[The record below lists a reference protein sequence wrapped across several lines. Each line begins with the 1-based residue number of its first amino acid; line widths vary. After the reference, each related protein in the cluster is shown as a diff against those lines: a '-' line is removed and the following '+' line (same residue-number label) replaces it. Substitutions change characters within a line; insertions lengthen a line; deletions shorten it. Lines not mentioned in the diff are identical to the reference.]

1 MATNDKQDELN
12 KSMKDMLQSVNE
24 TYAAGV
30 KAGKQQAFRE
40 AQDIVKNI
48 AGEPVKTPIGGYPSD
63 TITVQAGSH
72 AQQPVT
78 PVNTKKFIVSYD
90 SVDQTITLR
99 VGDEVRNTHHS
110 NVPHLKF
117 DSALT
122 LVKDIFA
129 KWNEVLGKE
138 NGNNGR

>member
-1 MATNDKQDELN
+1 MATDNKQDMLN
-12 KSMKDMLQSVNE
+12 KDMHKMLQSIND

-40 AQDIVKNI
+40 AQDIVKNV
-48 AGEPVKTPIGGYPSD
+48 AGDPVKPPI
-63 TITVQAGSH
+63 
-72 AQQPVT
+72 T

-117 DSALT
+117 DSALI

>member
-1 MATNDKQDELN
+1 MATNDKQDMLN
-12 KSMKDMLQSVNE
+12 KDMHKMLQSIND

-40 AQDIVKNI
+40 AQDIVKNV
-48 AGEPVKTPIGGYPSD
+48 AGDPVKPPI
-63 TITVQAGSH
+63 
-72 AQQPVT
+72 T
-78 PVNTKKFIVSYD
+78 PVNTKKFTVSYD
-90 SVDQTITLR
+90 SVDQVITLK
-99 VGDEVRNTHHS
+99 VGDDVRNVHNS

-117 DSALT
+117 DNALT
-122 LVKDIFA
+122 LVKDMFA

>member
-1 MATNDKQDELN
+1 MATNDKQDMLN
-12 KSMKDMLQSVNE
+12 KDMHKMLQSIND

-48 AGEPVKTPIGGYPSD
+48 AGDPVKPPI
-63 TITVQAGSH
+63 
-72 AQQPVT
+72 T

-90 SVDQTITLR
+90 SVDQTITLK
-99 VGDEVRNTHHS
+99 VGDEVRNTHNS

-122 LVKDIFA
+122 LVKDMFS
-129 KWNEVLGKE
+129 KWNEVLGKG
-138 NGNNGR
+138 NGNNG

>member
-1 MATNDKQDELN
+1 MGLEDQMATDNKQDMLN
-12 KSMKDMLQSVNE
+12 KDMHKMLQSIND

-40 AQDIVKNI
+40 AQDIVKNV
-48 AGEPVKTPIGGYPSD
+48 AGDPVKPPI
-63 TITVQAGSH
+63 
-72 AQQPVT
+72 T
-78 PVNTKKFIVSYD
+78 PVNTKKFTVSYD
-90 SVDQTITLR
+90 SVDQVITLK
-99 VGDEVRNTHHS
+99 VGDDVRNVHNS

-122 LVKDIFA
+122 LVKDMFA

>member
-1 MATNDKQDELN
+1 MATDNKQDMLN
-12 KSMKDMLQSVNE
+12 KDMHKMLQSIND

-40 AQDIVKNI
+40 AQDIVKNV
-48 AGEPVKTPIGGYPSD
+48 AGDPVKPPI
-63 TITVQAGSH
+63 
-72 AQQPVT
+72 T
-78 PVNTKKFIVSYD
+78 PVDTKKFTVSYD
-90 SVDQTITLR
+90 SVDQVITLK
-99 VGDEVRNTHHS
+99 VGNDVRNVHNS

-122 LVKDIFA
+122 LVKDMFA

>member
-1 MATNDKQDELN
+1 MATNDKQDMLN
-12 KSMKDMLQSVNE
+12 KDMHKMLQSIND

-40 AQDIVKNI
+40 AQDIVKNV
-48 AGEPVKTPIGGYPSD
+48 GGDPVKPPL
-63 TITVQAGSH
+63 
-72 AQQPVT
+72 T
-78 PVNTKKFIVSYD
+78 PVSTKKFTVSYD
-90 SVDQTITLR
+90 SVDQVITLK
-99 VGDEVRNTHHS
+99 VGNDVRNVHNS

-122 LVKDIFA
+122 LVKDMFA

>member
-1 MATNDKQDELN
+1 MATNDTQDLLN
-12 KSMKDMLQSVNE
+12 KEMKSMLDRINN

-30 KAGKQQAFRE
+30 KAGKQLAFAE

-48 AGEPVKTPIGGYPSD
+48 SDEPVK
-63 TITVQAGSH
+63 
-72 AQQPVT
+72 QPVT

-117 DSALT
+117 DSALA
-122 LVKDIFA
+122 LVKDMFS

>member
-1 MATNDKQDELN
+1 MGLEDQMATNDKQDMLN
-12 KSMKDMLQSVNE
+12 KDMHKMLQSIND

-48 AGEPVKTPIGGYPSD
+48 AGDPVKP
-63 TITVQAGSH
+63 
-72 AQQPVT
+72 PVT

-117 DSALT
+117 DSVLT
-122 LVKDIFA
+122 LVKDMFA

-138 NGNNGR
+138 KGNNGR

>member
-48 AGEPVKTPIGGYPSD
+48 AGDPVKP
-63 TITVQAGSH
+63 
-72 AQQPVT
+72 PVT

-90 SVDQTITLR
+90 SVDQTITLK
-99 VGDEVRNTHHS
+99 VGDEVRNTHNS

-117 DSALT
+117 DNALT
-122 LVKDIFA
+122 LMKDMFS
-129 KWNEVLGKE
+129 KWNQVLGKG
-138 NGNNGR
+138 NGGNNG

>member
-1 MATNDKQDELN
+1 MATDNKQDMLN
-12 KSMKDMLQSVNE
+12 KDMHKMLQSIND

-40 AQDIVKNI
+40 AQDIVKNV
-48 AGEPVKTPIGGYPSD
+48 AGDPVKPPL
-63 TITVQAGSH
+63 
-72 AQQPVT
+72 T
-78 PVNTKKFIVSYD
+78 PVDTKKFTVSYD
-90 SVDQTITLR
+90 SVDQIITLK
-99 VGDEVRNTHHS
+99 VGNDVRNVHNS

-129 KWNEVLGKE
+129 KWNEVMGKE

>member
-1 MATNDKQDELN
+1 MATNDTQDLLDKEM
-12 KSMKDMLQSVNE
+12 KSMLDRINN

-40 AQDIVKNI
+40 AQDIVKNVT
-48 AGEPVKTPIGGYPSD
+48 GDPVKPPI
-63 TITVQAGSH
+63 
-72 AQQPVT
+72 T

-90 SVDQTITLR
+90 SVNQTITLK

-122 LVKDIFA
+122 LVKDIFS

>member
-1 MATNDKQDELN
+1 MGLEDQMATNDKQDMLN
-12 KSMKDMLQSVNE
+12 KDMHKMLQSIND

-48 AGEPVKTPIGGYPSD
+48 AGDPVKPPI
-63 TITVQAGSH
+63 
-72 AQQPVT
+72 T

-90 SVDQTITLR
+90 SVDQTITLK
-99 VGDEVRNTHHS
+99 VGDEVRNTHNS

-122 LVKDIFA
+122 LVKDMFS
-129 KWNEVLGKE
+129 KWNEVLGKG
-138 NGNNGR
+138 NGNNG

>member
-1 MATNDKQDELN
+1 MGLEDQMATNDKQDMLN
-12 KSMKDMLQSVNE
+12 KDMHKMLQSIND

-48 AGEPVKTPIGGYPSD
+48 AGDPVKP
-63 TITVQAGSH
+63 
-72 AQQPVT
+72 PVT

>member
-1 MATNDKQDELN
+1 MGLEDQMATNDKQDMLN
-12 KSMKDMLQSVNE
+12 KDMHKMLQSIND

-48 AGEPVKTPIGGYPSD
+48 AGDPVKP
-63 TITVQAGSH
+63 
-72 AQQPVT
+72 PVT

-117 DSALT
+117 DSVLT
-122 LVKDIFA
+122 LVKDMFA

>member
-1 MATNDKQDELN
+1 MVTNDKQDMLN
-12 KSMKDMLQSVNE
+12 KDMHKMLQSIND

-40 AQDIVKNI
+40 AQDIVKNV
-48 AGEPVKTPIGGYPSD
+48 AGDPVKPPL
-63 TITVQAGSH
+63 
-72 AQQPVT
+72 T
-78 PVNTKKFIVSYD
+78 PVDTKKFTVSYD
-90 SVDQTITLR
+90 SVDQIITLK
-99 VGDEVRNTHHS
+99 VGNDVRNVHNS

-129 KWNEVLGKE
+129 KWNEVLGKG
-138 NGNNGR
+138 NGGNNG

>member
-1 MATNDKQDELN
+1 MATNDKQDMLN
-12 KSMKDMLQSVNE
+12 KDMNEMLKRINE

-30 KAGKQQAFRE
+30 KVGKQQAFKE
-40 AQDIVKNI
+40 AQGIMHDVLGDK
-48 AGEPVKTPIGGYPSD
+48 PVKPPI
-63 TITVQAGSH
+63 TL
-72 AQQPVT
+72 
-78 PVNTKKFIVSYD
+78 VNTKKFTVSYD
-90 SVDQTITLR
+90 SVDQVITLK
-99 VGDEVRNTHHS
+99 VGDDVRNIHNS

-122 LVKDIFA
+122 LVKDMFS

>member
-1 MATNDKQDELN
+1 MATNDKQDMLN
-12 KSMKDMLQSVNE
+12 KDMHKMLKSINE

-48 AGEPVKTPIGGYPSD
+48 AGEPVKP
-63 TITVQAGSH
+63 
-72 AQQPVT
+72 PVT

-122 LVKDIFA
+122 LVKDTFA

>member
-40 AQDIVKNI
+40 AQDIMHD
-48 AGEPVKTPIGGYPSD
+48 ALGDEPVKP
-63 TITVQAGSH
+63 
-72 AQQPVT
+72 PVT
-78 PVNTKKFIVSYD
+78 PVNTKKFTVSYD
-90 SVDQTITLR
+90 SVDQVVTLK
-99 VGDEVRNTHHS
+99 VGDDVRNVHNS

-122 LVKDIFA
+122 LVKDMFA
-129 KWNEVLGKE
+129 KWNAVLGKE
-138 NGNNGR
+138 NGNNGQ

>member
-1 MATNDKQDELN
+1 MATNDKQDTLN
-12 KSMKDMLQSVNE
+12 KDMHKMLQSIND

-40 AQDIVKNI
+40 AQDIVKNV
-48 AGEPVKTPIGGYPSD
+48 AGDPVKPPL
-63 TITVQAGSH
+63 
-72 AQQPVT
+72 T
-78 PVNTKKFIVSYD
+78 PVSTKKFTVSYD
-90 SVDQTITLR
+90 SVDQVITLK
-99 VGDEVRNTHHS
+99 VGNDVRNVHNS

-122 LVKDIFA
+122 LVKDMFS

>member
-1 MATNDKQDELN
+1 MATDNKQDMLN
-12 KSMKDMLQSVNE
+12 KDMHKMLQSIND

-40 AQDIVKNI
+40 AQDIVKNV
-48 AGEPVKTPIGGYPSD
+48 AGDPVKPPL
-63 TITVQAGSH
+63 
-72 AQQPVT
+72 T
-78 PVNTKKFIVSYD
+78 PVDTKKFTVSYD
-90 SVDQTITLR
+90 SVDQVITLK
-99 VGDEVRNTHHS
+99 VGNDVRNVHNS

-122 LVKDIFA
+122 LVKDIFS
-129 KWNEVLGKE
+129 KWNAVMGKE

>member
-1 MATNDKQDELN
+1 MATNDKQDMLN
-12 KSMKDMLQSVNE
+12 KDMHKMLQSIND

-30 KAGKQQAFRE
+30 RAGKQQAFRE

-48 AGEPVKTPIGGYPSD
+48 AGDPVKP
-63 TITVQAGSH
+63 
-72 AQQPVT
+72 PVT

-117 DSALT
+117 DSVLT
-122 LVKDIFA
+122 LVKDMFA

-138 NGNNGR
+138 KGNNGR

>member
-1 MATNDKQDELN
+1 MATDNKQDMLN
-12 KSMKDMLQSVNE
+12 KDMHKMLQSIND

-40 AQDIVKNI
+40 AQDIVENVT
-48 AGEPVKTPIGGYPSD
+48 GDPVKPPI
-63 TITVQAGSH
+63 
-72 AQQPVT
+72 T

-90 SVDQTITLR
+90 SVNQTITLK

-122 LVKDIFA
+122 LVKDIFS

>member
-1 MATNDKQDELN
+1 MATNDKQDMLN
-12 KSMKDMLQSVNE
+12 KDMHKMLQSIND

-40 AQDIVKNI
+40 AQDIVKNV
-48 AGEPVKTPIGGYPSD
+48 AGDPVKPPI
-63 TITVQAGSH
+63 
-72 AQQPVT
+72 T
-78 PVNTKKFIVSYD
+78 PVDTKKFTVSYD
-90 SVDQTITLR
+90 SVDQVITLK
-99 VGDEVRNTHHS
+99 VGDDVRNTHHS

-122 LVKDIFA
+122 LVKDMFS

>member
-1 MATNDKQDELN
+1 MATNDKQDMLN
-12 KSMKDMLQSVNE
+12 KDMHKMLQSINDA
-24 TYAAGV
+24 YAAGV

-40 AQDIVKNI
+40 AQDIVKNV
-48 AGEPVKTPIGGYPSD
+48 AGDPVKPPI
-63 TITVQAGSH
+63 
-72 AQQPVT
+72 T
-78 PVNTKKFIVSYD
+78 PVNTKNFIVSYD
-90 SVDQTITLR
+90 SVDQTITLK
-99 VGDEVRNTHHS
+99 VGDELRNTHHS

-122 LVKDIFA
+122 LVKDTFA

>member
-1 MATNDKQDELN
+1 MATDNKQDMLN
-12 KSMKDMLQSVNE
+12 KDMHKMLQSIND

-40 AQDIVKNI
+40 AQDIVKNV
-48 AGEPVKTPIGGYPSD
+48 AGDPVKPPI
-63 TITVQAGSH
+63 
-72 AQQPVT
+72 T
-78 PVNTKKFIVSYD
+78 PVNTKKFTVSYD
-90 SVDQTITLR
+90 SVDQVITLK
-99 VGDEVRNTHHS
+99 VGNDVRNVHNS

-122 LVKDIFA
+122 LVKDIFS
-129 KWNEVLGKE
+129 KWNAVMGKE

>member
-1 MATNDKQDELN
+1 MGLEDQMATDNKQDMLN
-12 KSMKDMLQSVNE
+12 KDMHKMLQSIND

-40 AQDIVKNI
+40 AQDIVKNV
-48 AGEPVKTPIGGYPSD
+48 AGDPVKPPI
-63 TITVQAGSH
+63 
-72 AQQPVT
+72 T
-78 PVNTKKFIVSYD
+78 PVDTKKFTVSYD
-90 SVDQTITLR
+90 SVDQVITLK
-99 VGDEVRNTHHS
+99 VGDDVRNTHHS

-122 LVKDIFA
+122 LVKDMFS